1 MKESYLSDYSEQ
13 VALVS
18 RGEHE
23 EEEEGMVLR
32 NSSREDIRT
41 STDDWRPWKLREN
54 GHGHSH
60 SKGYE
65 MVGNEEA

>member
-41 STDDWRPWKLREN
+41 STDDWRPWELREN

>member
-13 VALVS
+13 VALVT

-23 EEEEGMVLR
+23 DEEGMVLR

-54 GHGHSH
+54 GHGHSN
-60 SKGYE
+60 SRGYE
-65 MVGNEEA
+65 MVGSEEA

>member
-23 EEEEGMVLR
+23 DEEEGMVLR

-41 STDDWRPWKLREN
+41 STDDRRPWKIREN
-54 GHGHSH
+54 GHGHS
-60 SKGYE
+60 KGYE
-65 MVGNEEA
+65 VVGEEEA